1 MIHLDRK
8 KGSLP
13 LYQQIYQQIKSDILL
28 GYLSPNERILGT
40 RTLAKMLGVSRNTVD
55 RAYMQLTLEGYIGSR
70 QNAGFYVLKLP
81 KAFQSEKRFAD
92 DLPIKKVQSSD
103 EHIMYDLT
111 NSSHTS
117 NLFPKKVWKKHYQT
131 ALDQLDEAEKLYT
144 LQPFQGDFRLRK
156 EISRYLERIRGVKCH
171 PNQII
176 ITSGLQQSLDYICQ
190 FLGNT
195 QRKVLMEEPSY
206 PKAREIFKK
215 NAYPI
220 ITANVDDKGLD
231 LTKVDKKADIE
242 MIYTTPSHQFP
253 LGMIMP
259 ISRRQELL
267 SFAQERNSFII
278 EDDYDSELRYYQR
291 PIPALKSIDYLD
303 RVIYLGTFSKIL
315 SPSFRMSYIV
325 LPEQFTE
332 AFLEKFQLYNST
344 VNLLNQLALANI
356 LSSGDYDRLVR
367 KMNHVFKKRYEAFK
381 KEFETFQSP
390 ISLSSNV
397 SGQYF
402 LVTFPDKINQCDLIK
417 QAENEGVRVYDTM
430 QFWQEKAACP
440 QESLFLG
447 FSKIDLEDIP
457 DCVNRLKR
465 AWDH

>member
-55 RAYMQLTLEGYIGSR
+55 RAYMQLTLEGYIESR

-417 QAENEGVRVYDTM
+417 QAEQEGVRVYDTM

>member
-55 RAYMQLTLEGYIGSR
+55 RAYMQLTLEGYIESR

-231 LTKVDKKADIE
+231 LTKVDKKADTE